1 MNKMIKEWLTESDNE
16 TFDMTKALASLSI
29 LAGIAL
35 AVVSVVWK
43 GAPLNMQD
51 YGIGMGALFGGLGVA
66 LGLKKETCNADNSN
80 KLSE

>member
-1 MNKMIKEWLTESDNE
+1 MNKIVKEWLTESDNE
-16 TFDMTKALASLSI
+16 TFDVTKALAALSI
-29 LAGIAL
+29 LAGIVL

-43 GAPLNMQD
+43 DAPLNMQD

-66 LGLKKETCNADNSN
+66 LGLKKETCNVNDSN